1 MLPILPF
8 IIPLTATAVSVLLN
22 RHWRAQAAWS
32 LGALLTAF
40 IVSVFLLAQV
50 IQGGH
55 PLIFQMGG
63 WAAPFGISIVADL
76 LSATMAVMVQGVMLC
91 GLIYAIG
98 AKDAAVRYPSFMP
111 LFLALTTGLTGGML
125 TGDIFNLF
133 VMVELIV
140 ISIAALAAMS
150 DDRHGAEVA
159 YKYIYISAIGT
170 ITLLIGI
177 GSLYVSY
184 GTLNM
189 ADLAQRIAANPDQPL
204 VWVSIVFLFITFM
217 NKSAIFPMHF
227 WQPDF
232 YTAAPTPISA
242 MSPVVVKLGMYMFMR
257 MTTLLFVPQADTIRL
272 MMLMAGVA
280 GVAFGG
286 LAALGAHNTRRM
298 LAYSTLAQMGF
309 ILIGIG
315 WGTPLSLA
323 AAIVFT
329 INHSLIKSAL
339 LMLTGYIA
347 SRAPIKTGAFNVVQ
361 GVGRSAPLAGVL
373 FFIGVMALA
382 GLPPTNGFIS
392 KLALF
397 QSGAQ
402 AQRWL
407 WLALIGVPSLFTLVY
422 ATRAFMRIWWQDLT
436 HPGQRAAILRAAGK
450 HSGDVEWAV
459 KPSGDSLLAPAIL
472 IGLCVGLGLFA
483 EPMLQ
488 LALNT
493 AHWMLQPGQYVAQ
506 VLGK

>member
-1 MLPILPF
+1 
-8 IIPLTATAVSVLLN
+8 
-22 RHWRAQAAWS
+22 
-32 LGALLTAF
+32 
-40 IVSVFLLAQV
+40 
-50 IQGGH
+50 
-55 PLIFQMGG
+55 
-63 WAAPFGISIVADL
+63 
-76 LSATMAVMVQGVMLC
+76 
-91 GLIYAIG
+91 
-98 AKDAAVRYPSFMP
+98 
-111 LFLALTTGLTGGML
+111 
-125 TGDIFNLF
+125 
-133 VMVELIV
+133 
-140 ISIAALAAMS
+140 
-150 DDRHGAEVA
+150 
-159 YKYIYISAIGT
+159 
-170 ITLLIGI
+170 
-177 GSLYVSY
+177 
-184 GTLNM
+184 
-189 ADLAQRIAANPDQPL
+189 
-204 VWVSIVFLFITFM
+204 
-217 NKSAIFPMHF
+217 
-227 WQPDF
+227 
-232 YTAAPTPISA
+232 
-242 MSPVVVKLGMYMFMR
+242 
-257 MTTLLFVPQADTIRL
+257 
-272 MMLMAGVA
+272 
-280 GVAFGG
+280 
-286 LAALGAHNTRRM
+286 M